1 MGDDVGVGIADA
13 DAAAADDD
21 GTAAANDDSNAA
33 TAALCTSHNSLFISM
48 PIARP
53 APPKCTAANKTP
65 AVSDLTTTIAVTTAK
80 P

>member
-1 MGDDVGVGIADA
+1 MVMGDDAGIGVADADA
-13 DAAAADDD
+13 DAADD

-65 AVSDLTTTIAVTTAK
+65 AVSD
-80 P
+80 

>member
-1 MGDDVGVGIADA
+1 MVMGDDVSVGVA
-13 DAAAADDD
+13 DAAAAAD

-48 PIARP
+48 PTARP

-65 AVSDLTTTIAVTTAK
+65 AVSDLTATIAVESAK
-80 P
+80 L